1 MNAPYYSS
9 VQTRL
14 LHYDF
19 IHLNSV
25 IYPRIETTWIW
36 ISRHFNIFRMVGWCT
51 ILRSKALGI
60 GMLTSGVVW
69 DEGMRS
75 WRNFTIKSGCDSQK
89 IKRIFTYIY
98 IHMNS
103 TKVWM
108 LEPLKQI
115 RFWNECLT
123 YWMIP
128 DHDVSSWFILYI
140 MVNGWN
146 FPKHQISSVS
156 NSGIKQ
162 KGSRATLELFEPC
175 SSLDHMIQW
184 TQKCQTWARW
194 QVQSAT
200 TVTWLLWEN
209 VQL

>member
-1 MNAPYYSS
+1 MVHHTEVQSS
-9 VQTRL
+9 WNWDAYLRCCLGWRDEKLKKFYDQVGVWLTENQT
-14 LHYDF
+14 
-19 IHLNSV
+19 
-25 IYPRIETTWIW
+25 
-36 ISRHFNIFRMVGWCT
+36 
-51 ILRSKALGI
+51 
-60 GMLTSGVVW
+60 
-69 DEGMRS
+69 
-75 WRNFTIKSGCDSQK
+75 NFYI
-89 IKRIFTYIY
+89 YIY